1 MTALA
6 EKVHSLAQVP
16 LFAGLSPKEAQALA
30 ERALERHFRPGEIL
44 FNEGEECQ
52 GLHVLVTGSVKI
64 CKTSPSGREIMLAT
78 ETAPSSIAEV
88 PLFDGGLYPATAYA
102 IDEVAACIVGCRDFR
117 ALCLQHPEIPLKVLE
132 ELGRRLR
139 SIVSLVESVTF
150 GGVRQ
155 RLARVLLEFRDEA
168 GDDTFALPV
177 SLQELA
183 HRLGTAREVISRNMS
198 RFQAHGFLRVHKRE
212 IVILDRHG
220 LLREADTDL

>member
-6 EKVHSLAQVP
+6 EKAHSIAQAP
-16 LFAGLSPKEAQALA
+16 LFASLSPKEAQALA
-30 ERALERHFRPGEIL
+30 ERAIERHFRPGEIL
-44 FNEGEECQ
+44 FNEGEECL

-78 ETAPSSIAEV
+78 EVAPSSIAEV

-102 IDEVAACIVGCRDFR
+102 IDEVVAYIVRCRDFR

-132 ELGRRLR
+132 EVGRRLR
-139 SIVSLVESVTF
+139 SIVTLVESVTF

-155 RLARVLLEFRDEA
+155 RLARMLLEFRDEA

-177 SLQELA
+177 SLQEIA

-198 RFQAHGFLRVHKRE
+198 RFQAHGLLRVHKRE

-220 LLREADTDL
+220 LLHEADTDL